1 MGVKE
6 RWLRGL
12 VSGWGRQAQTSR
24 SDASRG
30 SGRPD
35 ARTAGR
41 AGRAESTPA
50 ARGRRSGSC
59 GRGPPGR
66 RPSAPRRPSPPAGAE
81 PSWRSQRCERREQRR
96 AGREAARAGA
106 AGLGWGVPGTP
117 SPAPPLLSSP
127 PSGPEERGAWT
138 KPRCSGTM
146 TPVRFVAALIL
157 GLLPEVVSS
166 EPVLRYPLHH
176 RHRDPRL
183 PSPQSPSHLPTQQRP
198 RRTPLSPLARAP
210 RPPPAPG
217 AQSPLALHAGRAIR
231 PHPGGCPAGGPW
243 VNVTDFGAPCL
254 RWADVPPL
262 LERSPPAGWAPLRG
276 QRHNLCRIT
285 DGAGRPWCFYR
296 NARGRGDWGYCAC
309 GHGHGERPREA
320 GSLPALERAWGAPA
334 AGGVVGLRCP
344 G

>member
-1 MGVKE
+1 MPAKALGGQTGGPRAGWAE
-6 RWLRGL
+6 QSPRRQPGGGL
-12 VSGWGRQAQTSR
+12 PARAAAGHL
-24 SDASRG
+24 G
-30 SGRPD
+30 SG
-35 ARTAGR
+35 
-41 AGRAESTPA
+41 PA
-50 ARGRRSGSC
+50 LQPAL
-59 GRGPPGR
+59 
-66 RPSAPRRPSPPAGAE
+66 SAAGAE
-81 PSWRSQRCERREQRR
+81 PSWRSQRCERQEQRR
-96 AGREAARAGA
+96 AG
-106 AGLGWGVPGTP
+106 PGGGPRGGGGTRVGGSRDAEPRP
-117 SPAPPLLSSP
+117 SLSSP

-146 TPVRFVAALIL
+146 TPVRFVVALIL

-176 RHRDPRL
+176 RHRHPRL
-183 PSPQSPSHLPTQQRP
+183 PSPQFPSHLPTQQRP

-217 AQSPLALHAGRAIR
+217 AQSPLALHAGRAIQ

-276 QRHNLCRIT
+276 QRHNFCRST

-309 GHGHGERPREA
+309 GHGERPREA
-320 GSLPALERAWGAPA
+320 GSLRASQTAWGAPA
-334 AGGVVGLRCP
+334 AGEVVGLRCP